1 MSYMSLAGTM
11 VISLHGNNPISNI
24 VSEFMVGNESIICQ
38 QDTLGIDWQ
47 VGKDSVAYRRF
58 VFWKF
63 LKNCPILLV

>member
-1 MSYMSLAGTM
+1 
-11 VISLHGNNPISNI
+11 
-24 VSEFMVGNESIICQ
+24 MVGNESIICQ

-63 LKNCPILLV
+63 YKNCPIL